1 MRSGGRHSILAR
13 QSRAELLDVLL
24 SHALKLQMSF
34 ELYSI
39 NNARSDLLPLE
50 VLLHL
55 VLLAGEHRL
64 VVLHGGPPVLLLPAK
79 LGVHLSLY
87 SCRWIIVNYETS
99 LWSL

>member
-1 MRSGGRHSILAR
+1 MNF
-13 QSRAELLDVLL
+13 
-24 SHALKLQMSF
+24 K
-34 ELYSI
+34 LYSI
-39 NNARSDLLPLE
+39 KNVKSDLLPLE

-64 VVLHGGPPVLLLPAK
+64 VVLLLTAK

-87 SCRWIIVNYETS
+87 SCWWIILNYETS